1 MGSKFKTWYMN
12 IGNIFEYE
20 KAYECY
26 NLSEI
31 HKKKIRKNFDL
42 SDFLYFGY

>member
-31 HKKKIRKNFDL
+31 HKKKNP
-42 SDFLYFGY
+42 